1 MVNGSEGIAV
11 GMATSIPPH
20 NLGEVI
26 DAVKAYMLN
35 NEITTKELMRYL
47 KGPDFP
53 TGGIVINKDEL
64 EDIYE
69 TGTGKI
75 ELRGKVEFQKGKAGK
90 TNVVI
95 TEIPYTMIGANIA
108 KFFIRRGRSFRDEED
123 TGYCGYFQPIFQGRH
138 PYCHRTS

>member
-1 MVNGSEGIAV
+1 
-11 GMATSIPPH
+11 
-20 NLGEVI
+20 
-26 DAVKAYMLN
+26 MLN

-75 ELRGKVEFQKGKAGK
+75 KLRGKVEFQKGKAGK

-108 KFFIRRGRSFRDEED
+108 KFYPTWPLFPRRRRHRI
-123 TGYCGYFQPIFQGRH
+123 CGYFQPIFQGRH
-138 PYCHRTS
+138 PYRHRTS

>member
-1 MVNGSEGIAV
+1 
-11 GMATSIPPH
+11 
-20 NLGEVI
+20 
-26 DAVKAYMLN
+26 MLN

-75 ELRGKVEFQKGKAGK
+75 KLRGKVEFQKGKAGTVSYTHLDSYSQLCGK
-90 TNVVI
+90 SIYHRGTYAVQMCIRDSICSVI
-95 TEIPYTMIGANIA
+95 INKG
-108 KFFIRRGRSFRDEED
+108 FSGRYICSHEKLGHLGSHAGILDL
-123 TGYCGYFQPIFQGRH
+123 Y
-138 PYCHRTS
+138 